1 MKKNKTQKPAQKK
14 MTKKTLTHFINLLRD
29 GDNFEKEKSIDA

>member
-14 MTKKTLTHFINLLRD
+14 MTKKTLTHFINLL
-29 GDNFEKEKSIDA
+29 